1 VIWAVPAAICAVLIG
16 AFVFRPRMGPLYRG
30 DFQGI
35 KTEAILGPIIT
46 LAVFVSALVIAQA
59 NSTYQRGSQ
68 AASQEANAVELLYEN
83 AGLLPDDGGTPIQ
96 GTAIC
101 YARAVSRIEFPAVAD
116 GGGQSRAVD
125 WWTGEF
131 NREIPKVIDGPGSV
145 VGQVVSLNRQQ
156 TEARASRI
164 YDAEPHLPLFT
175 VILMLSA
182 VIFVVTALATFA
194 VTDMRRG
201 FVLGL
206 VGALA
211 LLLGSTLFMVEQL
224 EEPFSGIIRVKPSAT
239 EKSLDRMERSLPPG
253 EQLPCDESG
262 RPVPTPNPAVA
273 AAAKAKGVEPLVG
286 CTNVG
291 YPPMSYADPLAATP
305 TGYTGFSID
314 LAQAIADKAG
324 RPLVIEEQPLDR
336 QADAVDVGLCD
347 AIVGAYTVT
356 AEVAQEVDFTQPYF
370 TVDLSIVV
378 PTGSQVGT
386 GGLDSLRGKTIGVR
400 TASGAKSFTNDNRPV
415 GSTVKEYATNEQL
428 AVALRNGE
436 VDAVLIPEPAAI
448 VATNQDPSV
457 TIAATVPTEQQLA
470 YATAKD
476 GDRATFDLLNNGITE
491 AKADG
496 TYAALYRK
504 YFNEDPPAA

>member
-1 VIWAVPAAICAVLIG
+1 VIWAIPAAICALLLGVFVL
-16 AFVFRPRMGPLYRG
+16 RPRVGPLYRG
-30 DFQGI
+30 DFQGV

-59 NSTYQRGSQ
+59 NSTFQRGSQ

-83 AGLLPDDGGTPIQ
+83 AGLLPDDGGAPLQ
-96 GTAIC
+96 ATAIC
-101 YARAVSRIEFPAVAD
+101 YARAVSRIEFPSLSNEA
-116 GGGQSRAVD
+116 GQSRAVD

-131 NREIPKVIDGPGSV
+131 NREIPKIIEGPGSV

-182 VIFVVTALATFA
+182 MIIVVLALSTIA

-224 EEPFSGIIRVKPSAT
+224 EEPFSGIIRVKPSAI
-239 EKSLDRMERSLPPG
+239 EKSLDRMERALPAG
-253 EQLPCDESG
+253 EQVPCDDSG
-262 RPVPTPNPAVA
+262 RPIPSPNPAVA
-273 AAAKAKGVEPLVG
+273 AAAEASGVRPLVG
-286 CTNVG
+286 CTNSG
-291 YPPMSYADPLAATP
+291 YPPMTFADPDAATP

-314 LAQAIADKAG
+314 LAQSIADKAG
-324 RPLVIEEQPLDR
+324 RPLVSEEQPLDR

-347 AIVGAYTVT
+347 AIVGAFTIT
-356 AEVAQEVDFTQPYF
+356 PESAEEVDFTEPYF
-370 TVDLSIVV
+370 NVDLAIVV
-378 PTGSQVGT
+378 PAGSDVGA
-386 GGLDSLRGKTIGVR
+386 GGLESLRGKTIGVR
-400 TASGAKSFTNDNRPV
+400 TASGAKAFTNDNRPV
-415 GSTVKEYATNEQL
+415 GSTVKEYSTNEQL
-428 AVALRNGE
+428 AAAMQSGD

-448 VATNQDPSV
+448 VVANRDPSLV
-457 TIAATVPTEQQLA
+457 IAATVPTEQQLA
-470 YATAKD
+470 YATAKG
-476 GDRATFDLLNNGITE
+476 GDRATFDLLNNGIAE

-504 YFNEDPPAA
+504 YFNEEPPAA